1 MAKASRETTIV
12 AYFIYFKKIFIPLTN
27 INWHGGGQFGIEQA
41 CQMLSRNK
49 RGMQPAG
56 LESDTLGIEFQG

>member
-1 MAKASRETTIV
+1 M
-12 AYFIYFKKIFIPLTN
+12 
-27 INWHGGGQFGIEQA
+27 GGGQFGIEQA